1 MRRCWTGR
9 PFGAA
14 ARGTAA
20 APSAGVDLVSVRWL
34 RNLAL
39 GVAAVTVAGC
49 GGSPGR
55 VGPPPPA
62 AWVVFRHLPGVVDLA
77 GPRSDGSFLVAA
89 AGRLLVLGR
98 DGTLS
103 PFARG
108 AGGYLTATGTEP
120 YLVLT
125 SSDQVRG
132 TRCSFGNDTAFAIEP
147 GARPGVIMISGQGQ
161 ARRFASLPPGR
172 SLSGIAFDATGRF
185 GHRLLVA
192 AGSGGRT
199 TVFGI
204 GCDGRVS
211 TVAAG
216 APAMEGGMVVAPARF
231 GSFGGDLIAP
241 DEASGRVYAVDP
253 SGKVV
258 TMVRSGLP
266 VGGDIGVES
275 AGFVPP
281 RASGVYLADRFSA
294 GNRHPG
300 DNAIL
305 QLSAAEL
312 ARAGIR
318 AGDLLVA
325 TEGGA
330 RTIDVRCAATCT
342 VRYVAAGPAIAH
354 AEGHIVFVSS

>member
-20 APSAGVDLVSVRWL
+20 APLAGVDLVSVHWL

-49 GGSPGR
+49 GGSVGR
-55 VGPPPPA
+55 VGPPPA

-77 GPRSDGSFLVAA
+77 GPRTDGSFLVAA

-132 TRCSFGNDTAFAIEP
+132 TRCSFGTDTAFAIEP

-161 ARRFASLPPGR
+161 ARRFASLPPGL
-172 SLSGIAFDATGRF
+172 SPSGIAFDATGRF

-199 TVFGI
+199 KVFGI

-253 SGKVV
+253 SGKVLI
-258 TMVRSGLP
+258 MVRSGLP

-342 VRYVAAGPAIAH
+342 VRYAAAGPAIAH

>member
-1 MRRCWTGR
+1 
-9 PFGAA
+9 
-14 ARGTAA
+14 
-20 APSAGVDLVSVRWL
+20 
-34 RNLAL
+34 
-39 GVAAVTVAGC
+39 
-49 GGSPGR
+49 
-55 VGPPPPA
+55 
-62 AWVVFRHLPGVVDLA
+62 
-77 GPRSDGSFLVAA
+77 
-89 AGRLLVLGR
+89 
-98 DGTLS
+98 
-103 PFARG
+103 
-108 AGGYLTATGTEP
+108 
-120 YLVLT
+120 
-125 SSDQVRG
+125 
-132 TRCSFGNDTAFAIEP
+132 
-147 GARPGVIMISGQGQ
+147 
-161 ARRFASLPPGR
+161 
-172 SLSGIAFDATGRF
+172 
-185 GHRLLVA
+185 
-192 AGSGGRT
+192 
-199 TVFGI
+199 
-204 GCDGRVS
+204 
-211 TVAAG
+211 
-216 APAMEGGMVVAPARF
+216 MEGGMVVAPARF

-241 DEASGRVYAVDP
+241 DEASGRVYAMDP

-266 VGGDIGVES
+266 AGGDIGVES